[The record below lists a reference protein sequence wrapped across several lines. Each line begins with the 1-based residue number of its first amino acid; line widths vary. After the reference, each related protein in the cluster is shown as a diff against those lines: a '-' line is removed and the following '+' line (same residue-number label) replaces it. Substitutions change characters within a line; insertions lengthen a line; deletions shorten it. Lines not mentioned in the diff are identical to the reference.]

1 MTLLAWFVVFLLD
14 SLLGDPP
21 HWPHPVRWI
30 GNLIT
35 VLQRA
40 IRRICHSE
48 RAPKLGGGPAVG
60 SAAVCSVAPAMA
72 WRLK

>member
-1 MTLLAWFVVFLLD
+1 MTLLAWFAAFLLD

-40 IRRICHSE
+40 IRRTCHSE
-48 RAPKLGGGPAVG
+48 RTLKLGGGLLWLGVVG
-60 SAAVCSVAPAMA
+60 SVWLVS
-72 WRLK
+72 WGF